1 MNWTPAAIYSD
12 AKKYSKRV
20 DWYRASPD
28 AYKAAKRL
36 GLFDRFTAHM
46 VKPENKVWTEE
57 AVLAD
62 ALRFN
67 TRANWQR
74 QSPSAYDAARRL
86 DLLDKA
92 CTHMK
97 PLPRHLQTWTE
108 EEVLADAQQF
118 TRRSDWKGPGPTVAR
133 KMGLLERATAHML
146 MTDSEN

>member
-20 DWYRASPD
+20 DWYRASPG
-28 AYKAAKRL
+28 AYQAAKRL
-36 GLFDRFTAHM
+36 SLFDQVTAHM
-46 VKPENKVWTEE
+46 VKPENKIWTEE
-57 AVLAD
+57 AVLSD
-62 ALRFN
+62 ALRFD
-67 TRANWQR
+67 TRAKWQK

-86 DLLDKA
+86 DLLDIA
-92 CTHMK
+92 CKHMK

-118 TRRSDWKGPGPTVAR
+118 TRRSDWKGPGLTVAR

-146 MTDSEN
+146 KTDRRK